1 MKTLQSRLSRE
12 LGGYGVDIFFALKS
26 SKGKV
31 WMLLDTGNTNKLLLA
46 PHAQQQLGI
55 ELDKSKEKTAKN
67 ISLDLIGYGI
77 FEAEAREREMIYDG
91 MLNYDTIAKMLITM
105 DLRTGKSWAR
115 ANS

>member
-1 MKTLQSRLSRE
+1 
-12 LGGYGVDIFFALKS
+12 
-26 SKGKV
+26 
-31 WMLLDTGNTNKLLLA
+31 MLLDTGNTNKLLLA